1 MGTANDLKEWLIRAC
16 RPDGAVRTRY
26 NVVGDYWEDS
36 IRPDCNTETM
46 YSFAL
51 AGMLDRVGAIWGK
64 VESQQNTEGWWTFY
78 DGTTTDWWTND
89 NAEVV
94 IHLLRTAEL
103 DEGNGPLYVASA
115 LRTCDWFVDTQRA
128 DGTWRFKAGRNT
140 SSPMFNAHVVSA
152 LAMGHEAADD
162 ETRKSAYL
170 SAIEV
175 ALETVIDS
183 IRGNGRVGT
192 CWEYGADEQWRPPS
206 SDQAI
211 VIRALAMAEE
221 NCSTSVR
228 VGSWRAA
235 RQRLLEWLTLCV
247 DDSTGAVVNGLGE
260 NASGADTRW
269 VADNVY
275 TTAFAV
281 EAFALSG
288 ELTIAK
294 RILQWVATNV
304 WYNSSNPD
312 EDGCVRGAWNL
323 KDKNWDTQ
331 SLVHTEEGVDISDS
345 AYTGWSAAP
354 LMARYIELGMG
365 NYGVGQSTGRRRI
378 PVIL

>member
-1 MGTANDLKEWLIRAC
+1 MSTATDLTSWLIRAT
-16 RPDGAVRTRY
+16 RLDGAVRTRY
-26 NVVGDYWEDS
+26 NVVGDYWEDTV
-36 IRPDCNTETM
+36 RPDCNTETM

-64 VESQQNTEGWWTFY
+64 VESQQNVEGWWTFY

-152 LAMGHEAADD
+152 LAMGYTVADN
-162 ETRKSAYL
+162 ESRKSSYL
-170 SAIEV
+170 SAIEIAV
-175 ALETVIDS
+175 ETIIDS
-183 IRGNGRVGT
+183 IRGDGRVGT
-192 CWEYGADEQWRPPS
+192 CWEHGADEQWRPPS
-206 SDQAI
+206 SDQSI
-211 VIRALAMAEE
+211 VIRALAMAEA
-221 NCSTSVR
+221 NCPISSR
-228 VGSWRAA
+228 VSSWHAA
-235 RQRLLEWLTLCV
+235 RQTLLEWLILCV

-260 NASGADTRW
+260 NASGADTLW
-269 VADNVY
+269 VVDNVY

-288 ELTIAK
+288 EHAIAK
-294 RILQWVATNV
+294 NILRWVAGNV
-304 WYNSSNPD
+304 WYSNNPD
-312 EDGCVRGAWNL
+312 ENGCVRGAWNL
-323 KDKNWDTQ
+323 RDRKWDTQ

-354 LMARYIELGMG
+354 LMARFIELGMA
-365 NYGVGQSTGRRRI
+365 NYGVGSTSRRRI